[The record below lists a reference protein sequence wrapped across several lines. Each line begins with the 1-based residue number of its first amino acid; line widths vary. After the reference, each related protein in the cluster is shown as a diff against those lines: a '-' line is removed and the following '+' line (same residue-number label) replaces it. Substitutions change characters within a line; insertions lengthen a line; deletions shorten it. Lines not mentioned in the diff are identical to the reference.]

1 MASGSPV
8 AVNEMAWNDLPPL
21 DLTTVKASEVVAG
34 AEIGRGE
41 SRWPS
46 RELRVLAAC
55 DHAHVLRYV
64 GACADPD
71 RPVGDGGVGPGAG
84 VWTVTE
90 YAERGDLLRLL
101 EDAAVDLDWGL
112 RLRVAKELASALAYL
127 HGRELL
133 HRDVKAAN
141 VFLDGDYRVK
151 LGDFGMATACGDG
164 GRASTLC
171 GTEAYMAP
179 ELLLDGGEGYGA
191 AVDVFAFACHGAAP
205 VLPPPPPAAAAAR
218 GRVARGAAARRGRDA
233 VARRRRRDAAA
244 RLATPSTVDGAA
256 AGAYTP
262 GRALAACTPSST
274 VNGDEAGAYVAA
286 PALARLRRTARGAR
300 ERGALRDLGLDT
312 DRAAGFLQVR
322 RTGAFGRAVYARR
335 WVVLRGAA
343 LAWYAP
349 PPPRQGSVD
358 VSAATELA
366 ASGAAPARFSLADRR
381 PGGARAPLFAAE
393 APNAAARDVWLAAV
407 PNSNLQPD
415 FNAAV
420 DAAAAEGAAA
430 RGGPEARRGVPGG
443 GASVADWLA
452 ALNLPY
458 ADAFAAA
465 GYDDLD
471 LLLDVGLDDGD
482 LDAIGVDHALHR
494 RALAAAAAARAFA
507 PRRPPSSAARRWLR
521 ELFAVARAASASRRS
536 TSATATSRRST
547 RRSARPSTARRRP
560 ATPGARLRRRA
571 RAAADAAGLERR
583 DALDAYL
590 RGCVAFARDKPDL
603 EGALLRFLRLARRR
617 PAARAAT
624 TSAAPSSPSSTTSPP
639 DPRPSL
645 PRRLAAAAPPRR
657 R

>member
-41 SRWPS
+41 FAAVFVGTLRGATVAVKKQVAPAEDDVDDAAQVAVALA

-141 VFLDGDYRVK
+141 AFLDGDYRVK

-191 AVDVFAFACHGAAP
+191 AVDVFAFGCVLASSASGRRGAPRSPRTSSRSTTTTSGRGSARAAP
-205 VLPPPPPAAAAAR
+205 GSYVE
-218 GRVARGAAARRGRDA
+218 
-233 VARRRRRDAAA
+233 
-244 RLATPSTVDGAA
+244 
-256 AGAYTP
+256 
-262 GRALAACTPSST
+262 LAAH
-274 VNGDEAGAYVAA
+274 
-286 PALARLRRTARGAR
+286 RRAD
-300 ERGALRDLGLDT
+300 ALRDLGLDT

-343 LAWYAP
+343 LAWYASP
-349 PPPRQGSVD
+349 DAARRGSVD

-393 APNAAARDVWLAAV
+393 APDAAARDVWLAAV

-420 DAAAAEGAAA
+420 DAAAAEGAAP
-430 RGGPEARRGVPGG
+430 RGGPEARRGSAPPPRGD
-443 GASVADWLA
+443 AAD
-452 ALNLPY
+452 
-458 ADAFAAA
+458 
-465 GYDDLD
+465 
-471 LLLDVGLDDGD
+471 
-482 LDAIGVDHALHR
+482 
-494 RALAAAAAARAFA
+494 
-507 PRRPPSSAARRWLR
+507 
-521 ELFAVARAASASRRS
+521 
-536 TSATATSRRST
+536 
-547 RRSARPSTARRRP
+547 
-560 ATPGARLRRRA
+560 RRRA
-571 RAAADAAGLERR
+571 RGAPRR
-583 DALDAYL
+583 ARLPP
-590 RGCVAFARDKPDL
+590 GCVAFARDKPDL
-603 EGALLRFLRLARRR
+603 EARSSASSASRATRR

-624 TSAAPSSPSSTTSPP
+624 ASAAPSSIVDDVP
-639 DPRPSL
+639 
-645 PRRLAAAAPPRR
+645 A
-657 R
+657 